1 MKTKLILEQTSRF
14 GKDALSRHNKHGLEE
29 LANAADQRPSN
40 NSAAWSSNTKGSLAL

>member
-40 NSAAWSSNTKGSLAL
+40 NSAA